1 MVLLRKTEYLLK
13 ICPFFIFFYLDI
25 LVLLMACQVK
35 NQYAVCKISGDTT
48 CSISDWHQSSGNDRV
63 GSLKSYIPINTE
75 NCALAFCVVWFW

>member
-13 ICPFFIFFYLDI
+13 ICPYFIFFYLDI

-48 CSISDWHQSSGNDRV
+48 CGISGWHQSPGNAERGAFLHNVKLKIRHPLEDR
-63 GSLKSYIPINTE
+63 G
-75 NCALAFCVVWFW
+75 